1 MTSAQTFDP
10 AQPSANLH
18 AALRMADA
26 GIPVF
31 PAHCF
36 PNRSDPNKWDKEPL
50 VKGWRQLAT
59 TDVAMIRAWWARH
72 PNAVPGIE
80 CGRAGLLVLDGDR
93 HGRLDGVSELQAIA
107 RENGGLP
114 PGPVTETAGNGVHLF
129 FRQPSEGE
137 PLGNREGLFAGREIN
152 VRGSGGWV
160 VAPGAVRSDG
170 KAWSSA
176 TSAPDLADTFE
187 NGSIP
192 FVPEWVVRA
201 IRGPSERQAST
212 PAQLFNGAPVQ
223 AGERE
228 RAYALSVFEA
238 ELQAVAS
245 ESSGG
250 RNNRLNQA
258 AFATGTLIGSGWLP
272 EDDVLAAL
280 ERAAAACGLVRD
292 DGAHGVRKTIESGL
306 RAGFKSPREPLK
318 DHPGYGLSLFSPPAS
333 KASVSVSARPGELI
347 PLAPPMQPAERY
359 PLEALGS
366 VLGRAAAAIARKVQ
380 VPESIAGQSVLA
392 AAGLAAQAFRD
403 VRLPYG
409 QTRPLS
415 LFFITIAE
423 SGDRKSSAD
432 HEALWPIRKREQAL
446 REAHEADFEDW
457 KHRSAAHAAQR
468 RKIEADKKFDLA
480 QRTNELRALGPE
492 PRRPLEPIL
501 TVPDPTVEGLA
512 KAWANS
518 PGSLGLFSA
527 EGGAFFGG
535 HGMSQDHKLKT
546 AATLSDLWDGSGIR
560 RMRAGDGLLILPGR
574 RLACHL
580 MAQPEA
586 AAAFFADPILRGQGF
601 HSRFLTAGP
610 ESMAGSR
617 FYREPKPE
625 DDSAIRAYG
634 ARLLALL
641 EATPPLAEGKP
652 NELVPTPLNLSA
664 GAASLWKGFFDHV
677 EAQCGREGDLA
688 SIKSFGAKAAEN
700 AARIAGVLAVVEDL
714 HCIEVSETIMGNAID
729 LMNWYVS
736 EALRLAGQAALSPA
750 LAKAVRLLEWMQSSG
765 KAEFQFREILQSGPN
780 PVRNK
785 GEAEAAIKILLEH
798 GQVVETLACP
808 RTIRL
813 VSEGA

>member
-1 MTSAQTFDP
+1 MTTAETFNG
-10 AQPSANLH
+10 AQPNANLQ
-18 AALRMADA
+18 AALRMASA

-31 PAHCF
+31 PARCF
-36 PNRSDPNKWDKEPL
+36 PNRADPNKWDKEPL
-50 VKGWRQLAT
+50 VKGWRQVAT
-59 TDVAMIRAWWARH
+59 TDAVMIRDWWAAH
-72 PNAVPGIE
+72 PNAVPGVE

-93 HGRLDGVSELQAIA
+93 HGGPDGVSELDVLA

-114 PGPVTETAGNGVHLF
+114 SGPVTETAGNGVHLF
-129 FRQPSEGE
+129 FRQPLDGE
-137 PLGNREGLFAGREIN
+137 PLGNSEGLFAGRGIN

-160 VAPGAVRSDG
+160 VAPGALRWDG
-170 KAWSSA
+170 KSWLGASD
-176 TSAPDLADTFE
+176 APDLAEAFQK
-187 NGSIP
+187 GSIP
-192 FVPEWVVRA
+192 LVPEWVVRA
-201 IRGPSERQAST
+201 IRGPAERQSPT
-212 PAQLFNGAPVQ
+212 PAQVLNAAPVQ

-228 RAYALSVFEA
+228 RAYAISAFEA

-250 RNNRLNQA
+250 RNNRLNEA
-258 AFATGTLIGSGWLP
+258 AFAAGTLIGAGWLP
-272 EDDVLAAL
+272 DDDVSAAL
-280 ERAAAACGLVRD
+280 ERAAAACGLVGD
-292 DGAHGVRKTIESGL
+292 DGAHAVRKTIESGL
-306 RAGFKSPREPLK
+306 RAGFKHPREPLR
-318 DHPGYGLSLFSPPAS
+318 DQPGYGLSIFAP
-333 KASVSVSARPGELI
+333 KAAKAGAAVSLSPGECI

-366 VLGRAAAAIARKVQ
+366 VLGSAAAAIARKVQ

-415 LFFITIAE
+415 LFFITVAE

-457 KHRSAAHAAQR
+457 KIRSASHAAEK
-468 RKIEADKKFDLA
+468 RKIEAEKKLDLA
-480 QRTNELRALGPE
+480 KRTLELRTLGPE

-512 KAWANS
+512 KAWANA

-546 AATLSDLWDGSGIR
+546 AATLSNLWDGSGIR

-586 AAAFFADPILRGQGF
+586 AAAFFADAVLQGQGF

-617 FYREPKPE
+617 FYRESKPE
-625 DDSAIRAYG
+625 DDAAIRVYG
-634 ARLLALL
+634 GRLLALL
-641 EATPPLAEGKP
+641 EAPLPLAEGKP
-652 NELVPTPLNLSA
+652 NELVPSPLNLSA
-664 GAASLWKGFFDHV
+664 GAAALWVAFFDHV

-700 AARIAGVLAVVEDL
+700 AARIAGVLAVVEDR
-714 HCIEVSETIMGNAID
+714 HGSEISETIMGNAID

-736 EALRLAGQAALSPA
+736 EALRLARQAALSPA
-750 LAKAVRLLEWMQSSG
+750 LAKAIHLRDWMHASG
-765 KAEFQFREILQSGPN
+765 KVEFTFREIVQSGPN
-780 PVRNK
+780 PVRSK
-785 GEAEAAIKILLEH
+785 AEAEAAIKALLEH
-798 GQVVETLACP
+798 GHLIETIARP
-808 RTIRL
+808 RTLRL

>member
-1 MTSAQTFDP
+1 MTTAETFNR
-10 AQPSANLH
+10 AESANLQ
-18 AALRMADA
+18 AALLMASA
-26 GIPVF
+26 GMPVF

-36 PNRSDPNKWDKEPL
+36 ANRADPHKWDKKPAIS
-50 VKGWRQLAT
+50 GWQHLAT
-59 TDVAMIRAWWARH
+59 TDAATIRVWWAGL

-93 HGRLDGVSELQAIA
+93 HGGPDGVSELDDVA
-107 RENGGLP
+107 RDNGGLP
-114 PGPVTETAGNGVHLF
+114 PGPVTDTAGNGVHLF
-129 FRQPSEGE
+129 FRQPLDGG
-137 PLGNREGLFAGREIN
+137 PLGNREGLFAGRGIN

-176 TSAPDLADTFE
+176 TGAPDLAE
-187 NGSIP
+187 AYQKGSIP
-192 FVPEWVVRA
+192 LVPEWVVRA
-201 IRGPSERQAST
+201 IRGPSERRPPT
-212 PAQLFNGAPVQ
+212 PAQV

-228 RAYALSVFEA
+228 RAYAISAFEA
-238 ELQAVAS
+238 ELQAVAI

-512 KAWANS
+512 KAWANA

-586 AAAFFADPILRGQGF
+586 AASFFADPILRGQGF

-625 DDSAIRAYG
+625 DDAAIRAYG

-652 NELVPTPLNLSA
+652 NELVPTPLNLSS
-664 GAASLWKGFFDHV
+664 GAASLWKGLFDHV

-714 HCIEVSETIMGNAID
+714 HCIEVSETIMVNAID

-808 RTIRL
+808 RTLCL